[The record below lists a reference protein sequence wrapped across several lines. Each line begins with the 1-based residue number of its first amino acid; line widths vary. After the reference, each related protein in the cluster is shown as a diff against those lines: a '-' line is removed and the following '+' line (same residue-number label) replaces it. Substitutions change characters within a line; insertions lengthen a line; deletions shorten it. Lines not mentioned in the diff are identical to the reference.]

1 MKFNFNIDWIAAI
14 PEIFILVIINFL
26 IIYSVIYST
35 SSHLGY
41 PILIRNVTWLGVQI
55 LSFAFLLNICNPLIG
70 VIAFNNLLIFDNIS
84 ILIKSIILL
93 AAISSL
99 ILAIDYSKF
108 ENLNCFEYIILM
120 ILAVVGMMLVV
131 SSYDLIAMYLA
142 IELQSFCM
150 YIIAS
155 LKRDSEFSTE
165 AGLKYFILGAFS
177 SGLLLFGCSLLYG
190 FTGTTNYHQLFQV
203 FSMVE
208 ETPEIVW
215 TKTSN
220 AIPLGVLFIL
230 IGMLFKL
237 SAAPFH
243 LWAPDVYEGAPTSVT
258 AFFAIVPKIAVLSVV
273 VRLFSYV
280 FYGLLLPWQEVLI
293 LCSILSM
300 IVGTL
305 GALWQTK
312 IKRLLAYSG
321 IGHIGYTLIGIS
333 TGSIEGIYATFFYV
347 IIYIIMTI
355 ATFSILLSIRNQ
367 GNLSKLKHLNDLSG
381 LFVSNPQLAFSFAI
395 IMFSMC
401 GIPPLAG
408 FFSKMF
414 IFISAINMEMYFLS
428 IIGVMTSVA
437 ASFYYIRIIKLM
449 FFDSETRINNL
460 NSLSKENSL
469 FLSSCCIFLMT
480 FFLWPTPLALLLHN
494 SILNFCI

>member
-1 MKFNFNIDWIAAI
+1 MEFNFNIDWIVAI

-26 IIYSVIYST
+26 LVYSVIYST
-35 SSHLGY
+35 SPRLGY
-41 PILIRNVTWLGVQI
+41 PILIRNITWLGVQV
-55 LSFAFLLNICNPLIG
+55 LLFAFLLNVCNPLTG
-70 VIAFNNLLIFDNIS
+70 VIAFNNLLVFDNFS
-84 ILIKSIILL
+84 ILVKSIILFS
-93 AAISSL
+93 AIITL
-99 ILAIDYSKF
+99 ILAINYSKF
-108 ENLNCFEYIILM
+108 DNLNCFEYIILM

-155 LKRDSEFSTE
+155 FKRDSEFSTE

-177 SGLLLFGCSLLYG
+177 SGLLLFGGSLLYG
-190 FTGTTNYHQLFQV
+190 FTGTTNYQQLFQV
-203 FSMVE
+203 FSTIE
-208 ETPEIVW
+208 ETSDIN
-215 TKTSN
+215 TSN
-220 AIPLGVLFIL
+220 AIILGILFIL

-243 LWAPDVYEGAPTSVT
+243 LWTPDVYEGAPTCVT
-258 AFFAIVPKIAVLSVV
+258 AFFAIVPKIAVLGVV
-273 VRLFSYV
+273 VRLFAYV

-321 IGHIGYTLIGIS
+321 IGHIGYILIGIS
-333 TGSIEGIYATFFYV
+333 SGSVEGIYATFFYV
-347 IIYIIMTI
+347 IIYMIMTT

-367 GNLSKLKHLNDLSG
+367 GNLSKLKYLNDLSG

-408 FFSKMF
+408 FLSKMF
-414 IFISAINMEMYFLS
+414 IFISAINMQMYFLS
-428 IIGVMTSVA
+428 IIGVITSVA

-449 FFDSETRINNL
+449 FFESETKINNL
-460 NSLSKENSL
+460 SSLSKENSL
-469 FLSSCCIFLMT
+469 FLSFCSIFLIT
-480 FFLWPTPLALLLHN
+480 FFLWPTPLALILHN
-494 SILNFCI
+494 SIINFCF

>member
-1 MKFNFNIDWIAAI
+1 MDFNFNIDWIAAL
-14 PEIFILVIINFL
+14 PEIYIFIIINFL
-26 IIYSVIYST
+26 IVYAVIYST
-35 SSHLGY
+35 SPHLGY

-55 LSFAFLLNICNPLIG
+55 LVFALLLNLLNPITG
-70 VIAFNNLLIFDNIS
+70 VVAFNNLLIFDSFS
-84 ILIKSIILL
+84 ILIKSILL
-93 AAISSL
+93 LSTIVTL
-99 ILAIDYSKF
+99 ILALDYSKF
-108 ENLNCFEYIILM
+108 ENLNCFEYVILM
-120 ILAVVGMMLVV
+120 ILAVTGMMLVV
-131 SSYDLIAMYLA
+131 SSYDLISMYLA

-155 LKRDSEFSTE
+155 LKRESEFSTE

-190 FTGTTNYHQLFQV
+190 FTGTTNYQQLFHI
-203 FSMVE
+203 FS
-208 ETPEIVW
+208 TID
-215 TKTSN
+215 KTIDLEVSN
-220 AIPLGVLFIL
+220 AIILGVLFIL
-230 IGMLFKL
+230 VGMLFKL

-258 AFFAIVPKIAVLSVV
+258 AFFAIVPKIAILSLV

-293 LCSILSM
+293 LCSIISM
-300 IVGTL
+300 IIGTL

-321 IGHIGYTLIGIS
+321 IGHIGYMLIGIS
-333 TGSIEGIYATFFYV
+333 TGSIEGIYSTFFYV
-347 IIYIIMTI
+347 IIYIIMTV
-355 ATFSILLSIRNQ
+355 ATFSILLSIRKQ
-367 GNLSKLKHLNDLSG
+367 GNLSKIKYINDLSG
-381 LFVSNPQLAFSFAI
+381 LFISNPQLALSFSL

-414 IFISAINMEMYFLS
+414 IFISAINMEMYFLA
-428 IIGVMTSVA
+428 IIGVMTSVV

-449 FFDSETRINNL
+449 FFDSVTRINNL
-460 NSLSKENSL
+460 NTISKENSL
-469 FLSSCCIFLMT
+469 FLSFCCIFLMS
-480 FFLWPTPLALLLHN
+480 FFLWPTPIALTLHN
-494 SILNFCI
+494 SVMYLCI

>member
-1 MKFNFNIDWIAAI
+1 MDFNFNIDWIAAL
-14 PEIFILVIINFL
+14 PEIYIFIIINFL
-26 IIYSVIYST
+26 IVYAVIYST
-35 SSHLGY
+35 SPHLGY

-55 LSFAFLLNICNPLIG
+55 LVFALLLNLLNPITG
-70 VIAFNNLLIFDNIS
+70 VVAFNNLLIFDSFS
-84 ILIKSIILL
+84 ILIKSILL
-93 AAISSL
+93 LSTIVTL
-99 ILAIDYSKF
+99 ILALDYSKF
-108 ENLNCFEYIILM
+108 ENLNCFEYVILM
-120 ILAVVGMMLVV
+120 ILAVTGMMLVV
-131 SSYDLIAMYLA
+131 SSYDLISMYLA

-155 LKRDSEFSTE
+155 LKRESEFSTE

-190 FTGTTNYHQLFQV
+190 FTGTTNYQQLFQI
-203 FSMVE
+203 FS
-208 ETPEIVW
+208 TID
-215 TKTSN
+215 KTIDIEVSN
-220 AIPLGVLFIL
+220 AIILGVLFIL
-230 IGMLFKL
+230 VGMLFKL

-258 AFFAIVPKIAVLSVV
+258 AFFAIVPKIAILSLV

-293 LCSILSM
+293 LCSIISM
-300 IVGTL
+300 IIGTL

-321 IGHIGYTLIGIS
+321 IGHIGYMLIGIS
-333 TGSIEGIYATFFYV
+333 TGSIEGIYSTFFYV
-347 IIYIIMTI
+347 IIYIIMTV
-355 ATFSILLSIRNQ
+355 ATFSILLSIRKQ
-367 GNLSKLKHLNDLSG
+367 GNLSKIKYINDLSG
-381 LFVSNPQLAFSFAI
+381 LFISNPQLALSFSL

-414 IFISAINMEMYFLS
+414 IFISAINMEMYFLA
-428 IIGVMTSVA
+428 IIGVMTSVV

-449 FFDSETRINNL
+449 FFDSVTRINNL
-460 NSLSKENSL
+460 NTISKENSL
-469 FLSSCCIFLMT
+469 FLSFCCIFLMS
-480 FFLWPTPLALLLHN
+480 FFLWPTPIALTLHN
-494 SILNFCI
+494 SVMYLCI

>member
-1 MKFNFNIDWIAAI
+1 MEFNFNIDWIVAI

-26 IIYSVIYST
+26 LVYSVIYST
-35 SSHLGY
+35 SPRLGY
-41 PILIRNVTWLGVQI
+41 PILIRNITWLGVQV
-55 LSFAFLLNICNPLIG
+55 LLFAFLLNVCNPLTG
-70 VIAFNNLLIFDNIS
+70 VIAFNNLLVFDNFS
-84 ILIKSIILL
+84 ILVKSIILFS
-93 AAISSL
+93 AIITL
-99 ILAIDYSKF
+99 ILAINYSKF
-108 ENLNCFEYIILM
+108 DNLNCFEYIILM

-155 LKRDSEFSTE
+155 FKRDSEFSTE

-177 SGLLLFGCSLLYG
+177 SGLLLFGGSLLYG
-190 FTGTTNYHQLFQV
+190 FTGTTNYQQLFQV
-203 FSMVE
+203 FSTIE
-208 ETPEIVW
+208 ETSDIN
-215 TKTSN
+215 TSN
-220 AIPLGVLFIL
+220 AIILGILFIL

-243 LWAPDVYEGAPTSVT
+243 LWTPDVYEGAPTCVT
-258 AFFAIVPKIAVLSVV
+258 AFFAIVPKIAVLGVV
-273 VRLFSYV
+273 VRLFAYV

-321 IGHIGYTLIGIS
+321 IGHIGYILIGIS
-333 TGSIEGIYATFFYV
+333 SGSVEGIYATFFYV
-347 IIYIIMTI
+347 IIYMIMTT

-367 GNLSKLKHLNDLSG
+367 GNLSKLKYLNDLSG

-408 FFSKMF
+408 FLSKMF
-414 IFISAINMEMYFLS
+414 IFISAINMQMYFLS
-428 IIGVMTSVA
+428 IIGVITSVA

-449 FFDSETRINNL
+449 FFESETKINNL
-460 NSLSKENSL
+460 SSLSKENSL
-469 FLSSCCIFLMT
+469 FLSFCSIFLIT
-480 FFLWPTPLALLLHN
+480 FFLWPTPLALILHN
-494 SILNFCI
+494 SIINFCL

>member
-1 MKFNFNIDWIAAI
+1 MEFNFNIDWIVAI

-26 IIYSVIYST
+26 LVYSVIYST
-35 SSHLGY
+35 SPRLGY
-41 PILIRNVTWLGVQI
+41 PILIRNITWLGVQV
-55 LSFAFLLNICNPLIG
+55 LLFAFLLNVCNPLTG
-70 VIAFNNLLIFDNIS
+70 VIAFNNLLVFDNFS
-84 ILIKSIILL
+84 ILIKSIILFS
-93 AAISSL
+93 AIITL
-99 ILAIDYSKF
+99 ILAINYSKF
-108 ENLNCFEYIILM
+108 DNLNCFEYIILM

-155 LKRDSEFSTE
+155 FKRDSEFSTE

-177 SGLLLFGCSLLYG
+177 SGLLLFGGSLLYG
-190 FTGTTNYHQLFQV
+190 FTGTTNYQQLFQV
-203 FSMVE
+203 FSTIE
-208 ETPEIVW
+208 ETSDIN
-215 TKTSN
+215 TSN
-220 AIPLGVLFIL
+220 AIILGILFIL

-243 LWAPDVYEGAPTSVT
+243 LWTPDVYEGAPTCVT
-258 AFFAIVPKIAVLSVV
+258 AFFAIVPKIAVLGVV
-273 VRLFSYV
+273 VRLFAYV

-321 IGHIGYTLIGIS
+321 IGHIGYILIGIS
-333 TGSIEGIYATFFYV
+333 SGSVEGIYATFFYV
-347 IIYIIMTI
+347 IIYMIMTT

-367 GNLSKLKHLNDLSG
+367 GNLSKLKYLNDLSG

-408 FFSKMF
+408 FLSKMF
-414 IFISAINMEMYFLS
+414 IFISAINMQMYFLS
-428 IIGVMTSVA
+428 IIGVITSVA

-449 FFDSETRINNL
+449 FFESETKINNL
-460 NSLSKENSL
+460 SSLSKENSL
-469 FLSSCCIFLMT
+469 FLSFCSIFLIT
-480 FFLWPTPLALLLHN
+480 FFLWPTPLALILHN
-494 SILNFCI
+494 SIINFCL

>member
-1 MKFNFNIDWIAAI
+1 MDFNFNIDWIAAL
-14 PEIFILVIINFL
+14 PEIYIFIIINFL
-26 IIYSVIYST
+26 IVYAVIYST
-35 SSHLGY
+35 SPHLGY

-55 LSFAFLLNICNPLIG
+55 LVFALLLNLLNPITG
-70 VIAFNNLLIFDNIS
+70 VVAFNNLLIFDSFS
-84 ILIKSIILL
+84 ILIKSILL
-93 AAISSL
+93 LSTIVTL
-99 ILAIDYSKF
+99 ILALDYSKF
-108 ENLNCFEYIILM
+108 ENLNCFEYVILM
-120 ILAVVGMMLVV
+120 ILAVTGMMLVV
-131 SSYDLIAMYLA
+131 SSYDLISMYLA

-155 LKRDSEFSTE
+155 LKRESEFSTE

-190 FTGTTNYHQLFQV
+190 FTGTTNYQQLFQI
-203 FSMVE
+203 FS
-208 ETPEIVW
+208 TID
-215 TKTSN
+215 KTIDIEVSN
-220 AIPLGVLFIL
+220 AIILGVLFIL
-230 IGMLFKL
+230 VGMLFKL

-258 AFFAIVPKIAVLSVV
+258 AFFAIVPKIAILSLV

-293 LCSILSM
+293 LCSIISM
-300 IVGTL
+300 IIGTL

-321 IGHIGYTLIGIS
+321 IGHIGYMLIGIS
-333 TGSIEGIYATFFYV
+333 TGSIEGIYSTFFYV
-347 IIYIIMTI
+347 IIYIIMTV
-355 ATFSILLSIRNQ
+355 ATFSILLSIRKQ
-367 GNLSKLKHLNDLSG
+367 GNLSKIKYINDLSG
-381 LFVSNPQLAFSFAI
+381 LFISNPQLAFSFSL

-414 IFISAINMEMYFLS
+414 IFISAINMEMYFLA
-428 IIGVMTSVA
+428 IIGVMTSVV

-449 FFDSETRINNL
+449 FFDSVTRINNL
-460 NSLSKENSL
+460 NTISKENSL
-469 FLSSCCIFLMT
+469 FLSFCCIFLMS
-480 FFLWPTPLALLLHN
+480 FFLWPTPIALTLHN
-494 SILNFCI
+494 SVMYLCI

>member
-1 MKFNFNIDWIAAI
+1 MEFNFNIDWIAAI

-26 IIYSVIYST
+26 IVYAVIYST
-35 SSHLGY
+35 SPHLGY

-55 LSFAFLLNICNPLIG
+55 LFFAFLLNISNPLIG
-70 VIAFNNLLIFDNIS
+70 VIAFNNLLIFDNLS
-84 ILIKSIILL
+84 ILVKSVILL
-93 AAISSL
+93 STMVTL
-99 ILAIDYSKF
+99 VLAIDYSKF
-108 ENLNCFEYIILM
+108 ENLNCFEYVILM
-120 ILAVVGMMLVV
+120 ILAVVGMMLVI

-150 YIIAS
+150 YIVAS
-155 LKRDSEFSTE
+155 LKRESEFSTE

-190 FTGTTNYHQLFQV
+190 FTGTTNYQQLFHV
-203 FSMVE
+203 FSTIDKTVDA
-208 ETPEIVW
+208 EI
-215 TKTSN
+215 SN
-220 AIPLGVLFIL
+220 AIVLGVLFIL

-243 LWAPDVYEGAPTSVT
+243 LWAPDVYEGAPTSIT
-258 AFFAIVPKIAVLSVV
+258 AFFAIVPKIAILSLV

-321 IGHIGYTLIGIS
+321 IGHIGYMLIGVS
-333 TGSIEGIYATFFYV
+333 SGSIEGIYATFFYI

-355 ATFSILLSIRNQ
+355 ATFSILLSIRRQ
-367 GNLSKLKHLNDLSG
+367 GNLSKLKYLNDLSG
-381 LFVSNPQLAFSFAI
+381 LFISNPQLAFSFAI
-395 IMFSMC
+395 VMFSMC

-414 IFISAINMEMYFLS
+414 IFISAINMEMYFLA

-449 FFDSETRINNL
+449 FFDSETRVNNL

-469 FLSSCCIFLMT
+469 FLSFCCIFLMT
-480 FFLWPTPLALLLHN
+480 FFLWPTPLALILHN
-494 SILNFCI
+494 SIIHFCI

>member
-1 MKFNFNIDWIAAI
+1 MDFNFNIDWIAAI
-14 PEIFILVIINFL
+14 PEIYILTIINFL
-26 IIYSVIYST
+26 IVYAVIYST
-35 SSHLGY
+35 SPHLGY

-55 LSFAFLLNICNPLIG
+55 LVFALFLNILNPITGTIG
-70 VIAFNNLLIFDNIS
+70 FNNLLIFDNFT
-84 ILIKSIILL
+84 ILIKTVILL
-93 AAISSL
+93 STIVTL
-99 ILAIDYSKF
+99 ILALDYSKF
-108 ENLNCFEYIILM
+108 ENLNCFEYVILM
-120 ILAVVGMMLVV
+120 ILAVTGMMLVV

-150 YIIAS
+150 YIIAA
-155 LKRDSEFSTE
+155 LKRNSEFSTE

-177 SGLLLFGCSLLYG
+177 SGLLLFGCSLVYG
-190 FTGTTNYHQLFQV
+190 FTGTTNYQQLFQI
-203 FSMVE
+203 FS
-208 ETPEIVW
+208 TID
-215 TKTSN
+215 KTIDIEVSN
-220 AIPLGVLFIL
+220 AIILGVLFIL

-258 AFFAIVPKIAVLSVV
+258 AFFAIVPKIAILSLV

-300 IVGTL
+300 IIGTL
-305 GALWQTK
+305 GALWQNK
-312 IKRLLAYSG
+312 LKRLLAYSG
-321 IGHIGYTLIGIS
+321 IGHIGYMLIGIS
-333 TGSIEGIYATFFYV
+333 AGSIEGIYATFFYA
-347 IIYIIMTI
+347 IIYIVMTI
-355 ATFSILLSIRNQ
+355 ATFTILLSIRKQ
-367 GNLSKLKHLNDLSG
+367 GNLSKLKYINDLSG
-381 LFVSNPQLAFSFAI
+381 LFISNPQLAFSFSI

-414 IFISAINMEMYFLS
+414 VFISAINMEMYFLA

-449 FFDSETRINNL
+449 FFDSTTRIHNL
-460 NSLSKENSL
+460 NPISKENSI
-469 FLSSCCIFLMT
+469 FLASCSIFLMS
-480 FFLWPTPLALLLHN
+480 FFFWPTPIALGIHN
-494 SILNFCI
+494 SIVFLII

>member
-1 MKFNFNIDWIAAI
+1 MDFNFNIDWIAAL
-14 PEIFILVIINFL
+14 PEIYIFIIINFL
-26 IIYSVIYST
+26 IVYAVIYST
-35 SSHLGY
+35 SPHLGY

-55 LSFAFLLNICNPLIG
+55 LVFALLLNLLNPITG
-70 VIAFNNLLIFDNIS
+70 VVAFNNLLIFDSFS
-84 ILIKSIILL
+84 ILIKSILL
-93 AAISSL
+93 LSTIVTL
-99 ILAIDYSKF
+99 ILALDYSKF
-108 ENLNCFEYIILM
+108 ENLNCFEYVILM
-120 ILAVVGMMLVV
+120 ILAVTGMMLVV

-155 LKRDSEFSTE
+155 LKRESEFSTE

-190 FTGTTNYHQLFQV
+190 FTGTTNYQQLFQI
-203 FSMVE
+203 FS
-208 ETPEIVW
+208 TID
-215 TKTSN
+215 KTIDTEVSN
-220 AIPLGVLFIL
+220 AIILGVLFIL
-230 IGMLFKL
+230 VGMLFKL

-258 AFFAIVPKIAVLSVV
+258 AFFAIVPKIAILSLV

-293 LCSILSM
+293 LCSIISM
-300 IVGTL
+300 IIGTL

-321 IGHIGYTLIGIS
+321 IGHIGYMLIGIS
-333 TGSIEGIYATFFYV
+333 TGSIEGIYSTFFYV
-347 IIYIIMTI
+347 IIYIIMTV
-355 ATFSILLSIRNQ
+355 ATFSILLSIRKQ
-367 GNLSKLKHLNDLSG
+367 GNLSKIKYINDLSG
-381 LFVSNPQLAFSFAI
+381 LFISNPQLALSFSL

-414 IFISAINMEMYFLS
+414 IFISAINMEMYFLA
-428 IIGVMTSVA
+428 IIGVMTSVV

-449 FFDSETRINNL
+449 FFDSVTRINNL
-460 NSLSKENSL
+460 NTISKENSL
-469 FLSSCCIFLMT
+469 FLSFCCISLMS
-480 FFLWPTPLALLLHN
+480 FFLWPTPIALILHN
-494 SILNFCI
+494 SVMYLCI

>member
-1 MKFNFNIDWIAAI
+1 MDFNFDIDWIAAI
-14 PEIFILVIINFL
+14 PEIYIICIINFL
-26 IIYSVIYST
+26 IVYAVIYST
-35 SSHLGY
+35 SPRLGY
-41 PILIRNVTWLGVQI
+41 PILIRNITWLGVQV
-55 LSFAFLLNICNPLIG
+55 LVFALLLNICNPITG
-70 VIAFNNLLIFDNIS
+70 VIGFNNLLIFDNFS
-84 ILIKSIILL
+84 ILIKSVILMSTIIT
-93 AAISSL
+93 L
-99 ILAIDYSKF
+99 ILALDYSKY

-120 ILAVVGMMLVV
+120 ILAVTGMMLVV

-155 LKRDSEFSTE
+155 LKRESEFSTE

-190 FTGTTNYHQLFQV
+190 FTGTTNYQQLFQI
-203 FSMVE
+203 FS
-208 ETPEIVW
+208 TID
-215 TKTSN
+215 KTSELEVSN
-220 AIPLGVLFIL
+220 AIILGVLFVL
-230 IGMLFKL
+230 VGMLFKL

-258 AFFAIVPKIAVLSVV
+258 AFFAIVPKIAILSLV

-293 LCSILSM
+293 LCAIASM
-300 IVGTL
+300 IIGTL

-321 IGHIGYTLIGIS
+321 IGHIGYMLVGIS

-347 IIYIIMTI
+347 IIYIIMTV
-355 ATFSILLSIRNQ
+355 ATFSILLSIRKQ
-367 GNLSKLKHLNDLSG
+367 GSLSKLKYLNDLSG
-381 LFVSNPQLAFSFAI
+381 LFISNPQLALSFSI

-414 IFISAINMEMYFLS
+414 IFISAINMEMYFLA
-428 IIGVMTSVA
+428 IIGVMTSVV

-449 FFDSETRINNL
+449 FFDSVTRINNL
-460 NSLSKENSL
+460 NPVSKENSL
-469 FLSSCCIFLMT
+469 FLSSCCMFLMT
-480 FFLWPTPLALLLHN
+480 FFFWPTPIALTLHN
-494 SILNFCI
+494 SIMYLCV

>member
-1 MKFNFNIDWIAAI
+1 MQFNFNIDWIAAI
-14 PEIFILVIINFL
+14 SEIFILVIINFL
-26 IIYSVIYST
+26 IVYSVIYST
-35 SSHLGY
+35 SPHLGY
-41 PILIRNVTWLGVQI
+41 PILIRNVTWLGVQV
-55 LSFAFLLNICNPLIG
+55 LFFAFLLNVCNPLIG
-70 VIAFNNLLIFDNIS
+70 VIAFNNLLVFDNFS

-93 AAISSL
+93 SAITSL

-120 ILAVVGMMLVV
+120 LLAVVGMMLVV
-131 SSYDLIAMYLA
+131 SSYDLITMYLA

-190 FTGTTNYHQLFQV
+190 FTGTTNCQQLFQV
-203 FSMVE
+203 FSTIE
-208 ETPEIVW
+208 KTLDIE
-215 TKTSN
+215 TSN
-220 AIPLGVLFIL
+220 AIVLGILFIL

-258 AFFAIVPKIAVLSVV
+258 AFFAIVPKIVVLTVV

-300 IVGTL
+300 IIGTL

-321 IGHIGYTLIGIS
+321 IGHIGYMLIGIS

-367 GNLSKLKHLNDLSG
+367 GNLSKLKYLNDLSG
-381 LFVSNPQLAFSFAI
+381 LFSSNPSLAFSFAI

-408 FFSKMF
+408 FLSKMF
-414 IFISAINMEMYFLS
+414 IFISAINMEMYLLS
-428 IIGVMTSVA
+428 TIGVMTSVA

-449 FFDSETRINNL
+449 FFDSETIINNL

-469 FLSSCCIFLMT
+469 FLSFCCIFLMT
-480 FFLWPTPLALLLHN
+480 FFLWPTPLALILHN
-494 SILNFCI
+494 SIINFCI

>member
-1 MKFNFNIDWIAAI
+1 
-14 PEIFILVIINFL
+14 
-26 IIYSVIYST
+26 
-35 SSHLGY
+35 
-41 PILIRNVTWLGVQI
+41 
-55 LSFAFLLNICNPLIG
+55 
-70 VIAFNNLLIFDNIS
+70 
-84 ILIKSIILL
+84 
-93 AAISSL
+93 
-99 ILAIDYSKF
+99 
-108 ENLNCFEYIILM
+108 
-120 ILAVVGMMLVV
+120 
-131 SSYDLIAMYLA
+131 
-142 IELQSFCM
+142 
-150 YIIAS
+150 
-155 LKRDSEFSTE
+155 
-165 AGLKYFILGAFS
+165 
-177 SGLLLFGCSLLYG
+177 
-190 FTGTTNYHQLFQV
+190 
-203 FSMVE
+203 
-208 ETPEIVW
+208 
-215 TKTSN
+215 
-220 AIPLGVLFIL
+220 
-230 IGMLFKL
+230 
-237 SAAPFH
+237 
-243 LWAPDVYEGAPTSVT
+243 VT

-367 GNLSKLKHLNDLSG
+367 GNLSKLKYLNDLSG

>member
-1 MKFNFNIDWIAAI
+1 MDFNFNIDWIAAL
-14 PEIFILVIINFL
+14 PEIYIFIIINFL
-26 IIYSVIYST
+26 IVYAVIYST
-35 SSHLGY
+35 SPHLGY

-55 LSFAFLLNICNPLIG
+55 LVFALLLNLLNPITG
-70 VIAFNNLLIFDNIS
+70 VVAFNNLLIFDSFS
-84 ILIKSIILL
+84 ILIKSILL
-93 AAISSL
+93 LSTIVTL
-99 ILAIDYSKF
+99 ILALDYSKF
-108 ENLNCFEYIILM
+108 ENLNCFEYVILM
-120 ILAVVGMMLVV
+120 ILAVTGMMLVV
-131 SSYDLIAMYLA
+131 SSYDLISMYLA

-155 LKRDSEFSTE
+155 LKRESEFSTE

-190 FTGTTNYHQLFQV
+190 FTGTTNYQQLFQI
-203 FSMVE
+203 FS
-208 ETPEIVW
+208 TID
-215 TKTSN
+215 KTIDIEVSN
-220 AIPLGVLFIL
+220 AIILGVLFIL
-230 IGMLFKL
+230 VGMLFKL

-258 AFFAIVPKIAVLSVV
+258 AFFAIVPKIAILSLV

-293 LCSILSM
+293 LCSIISM
-300 IVGTL
+300 VIGTL

-321 IGHIGYTLIGIS
+321 IGHIGYMLIGIS
-333 TGSIEGIYATFFYV
+333 TGSIEGIYSTFFYV
-347 IIYIIMTI
+347 IIYIIMTV
-355 ATFSILLSIRNQ
+355 ATFSILLSIRKQ
-367 GNLSKLKHLNDLSG
+367 GNLSKIKYINDLSG
-381 LFVSNPQLAFSFAI
+381 LFISNPQLALSFSL

-414 IFISAINMEMYFLS
+414 IFISAINMEMYFLA
-428 IIGVMTSVA
+428 IIGVMTSVV

-449 FFDSETRINNL
+449 FFDSVTRINNL
-460 NSLSKENSL
+460 NTISKENSL
-469 FLSSCCIFLMT
+469 FLSFCCIFLMS
-480 FFLWPTPLALLLHN
+480 FFLWPTPIALTLHN
-494 SILNFCI
+494 SVMYLCI